1 MDRNELIQRFF
12 TSMDSMTRIGAMS
25 PRGGPMPKNMPSHAQ
40 LGVLFVIA
48 HRGTQ
53 TTKELARHFGMTSS
67 AATQLVN
74 GLVKNGILERK
85 EDEKDR
91 RKTHIALTKK
101 GEGVLEKA
109 RTHRMQ
115 KMKESFTPLSDKEV
129 AQLLKI
135 QIKIVEHW
143 KKLCQ
148 NPKHQ

>member
-25 PRGGPMPKNMPSHAQ
+25 PRSGSLPKNMPSHAQ

-53 TTKELARHFGMTSS
+53 TTKELAQHFGMTSS

-74 GLVKNGILERK
+74 GLVKSRILERK
-85 EDEKDR
+85 EDAKDR
-91 RKTHIALTKK
+91 RKMHIALTKK
-101 GEGVLEKA
+101 GEGVLEQA
-109 RTHRMQ
+109 RAHRMQ
-115 KMKESFTPLSDKEV
+115 KMKESFTPLSDEEI

-143 KKLCQ
+143 KTVCK
-148 NPKHQ
+148 NPKHK